1 MKSVGQFRALPIED
15 PLSLVDRDIP
25 TPIAGENDLLVRVEA
40 VSVNPADFR
49 VRMRKADDGQFSV
62 LGWDVA
68 GEVIEVGQ
76 AVSGFSIGDAV
87 FYAGNLDRPGANSEY
102 HVVDAAIVGHRPKS
116 LDAAAAAALPLTA
129 LTAWEAL
136 FERFGLRMEGPPTDR
151 SLLIVG
157 GAGGVG
163 SIAIQLARLVPG
175 LNVIATASRPE
186 SRAWCEKL
194 GAHAVINHFGSME
207 GELAALGR
215 QPPDFV
221 LLLNDPDRHYSAIAQ
236 MLAPQG
242 AICCIVPFAEPVDMN
257 MLQRKSA
264 SFLWEFMF
272 TRPMFNTPDKA
283 EQGRILNH
291 IATLIDEG
299 RLVSTTAETLGSIN
313 AVNLRNAHARL
324 ESGRTVG
331 KLVLAGF

>member
-15 PLSLVDRDIP
+15 PLSLVDQDIP

-49 VRMRKADDGQFSV
+49 VRMRKADDGQFAV

-76 AVSGFSIGDAV
+76 AVSGFSVGDAV

-116 LDAAAAAALPLTA
+116 LDAAEAAALPLTA

-194 GAHAVINHFGSME
+194 GAHAVVNHFGNME
-207 GELAALGR
+207 AELAASGR

-221 LLLNDPDRHYSAIAQ
+221 LLLNDPDRHYPAIAQ

-272 TRPMFNTPDKA
+272 TRPMFDTPDKA
-283 EQGRILNH
+283 AQGRILGQV
-291 IATLIDEG
+291 ASLIDEG